1 MALAYTAPTW
11 EDGSGTGIS
20 ASQLQALCNCIEGL
34 VQGSDKAVS
43 DIAMNASVIT
53 LTFADGTQETV
64 NATNLKSISSIAK
77 TGTEGLVDT
86 YTITY
91 NDGTTST
98 FTVTNGAAGTAPT
111 ITMTATAD
119 ATSSANPTVTVTR
132 TGSDASPNFAFAFS
146 GLKGAKGDT
155 GATGATGADGQN
167 GTDGVSPE
175 VTIGTITGGHSVTIT
190 DADHPSGQTFDVMD
204 GQDGQDGTDGTD
216 GTDGYSPVVTITP
229 ITGGNR
235 VNITDAD
242 HPSGQN
248 FDVMNGTGSGDM
260 LASVYDSTSAV
271 ASAGGIAD
279 YVASQIPSISGKADK
294 VTSATSGNFAGLDAN
309 GNLTDS
315 GSKASDFKAASA
327 HDSWSDVTNK
337 PFNTVGAGL
346 SVSSNA
352 LTAAFSSYRDN
363 GVPSATAYH
372 SQQIQYAELWIN
384 IDGTVYMQTTT
395 KTTSSGVDSF
405 AFSNNVISSSSA
417 IDVYCDVFG
426 VSPTDIVVASGSCT
440 VKFNSSDNVG
450 TCRIYIR

>member
-43 DIAMNASVIT
+43 DIAMNANIIT
-53 LTFADGTQETV
+53 LTFADGTEETV
-64 NATNLKSISSIAK
+64 TASNIKSITSIAK
-77 TGTEGLVDT
+77 TGTVGLVDT

-98 FTVTNGAAGTAPT
+98 FTVTNGAAGQAPT

-119 ATSSANPTVTVTR
+119 ATSSATPTVTVTK
-132 TGSDASPNFAFAFS
+132 TGTDAAPNFALAFS

-155 GATGATGADGQN
+155 GATGAAGADGQD
-167 GTDGVSPE
+167 GADGADGVSPE

-190 DADHPSGQTFDVMD
+190 DADHPSGQTFNVMD
-204 GQDGQDGTDGTD
+204 GADGQDGTDGTD

-235 VNITDAD
+235 VNITDST

-271 ASAGGIAD
+271 ATAGGIVA
-279 YVASQIPSISGKADK
+279 YVSDAIDDAI
-294 VTSATSGNFAGLDAN
+294 TS
-309 GNLTDS
+309 
-315 GSKASDFKAASA
+315 
-327 HDSWSDVTNK
+327 
-337 PFNTVGAGL
+337 
-346 SVSSNA
+346 A
-352 LTAAFSSYRDN
+352 LTASY
-363 GVPSATAYH
+363 
-372 SQQIQYAELWIN
+372 
-384 IDGTVYMQTTT
+384 
-395 KTTSSGVDSF
+395 
-405 AFSNNVISSSSA
+405 
-417 IDVYCDVFG
+417 
-426 VSPTDIVVASGSCT
+426 
-440 VKFNSSDNVG
+440 
-450 TCRIYIR
+450 